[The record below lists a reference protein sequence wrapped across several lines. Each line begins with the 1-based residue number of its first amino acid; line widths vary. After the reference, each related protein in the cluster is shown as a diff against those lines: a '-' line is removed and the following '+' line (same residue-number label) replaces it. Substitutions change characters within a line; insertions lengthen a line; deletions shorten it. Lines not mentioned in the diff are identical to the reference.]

1 MTEKV
6 CIFGSTGSIGCNSLE
21 VIDNL
26 NNNGLDFSVSYLTT
40 NTSID
45 LLAEQI
51 KKYSPKGIAITDE
64 LSCDQFVSR
73 YKFNDL
79 EIFKGRKGILE
90 LSKRDDF
97 SLLISS
103 LVGIAGLEPTVNA
116 IKKDRR
122 IALANKETL
131 VVAGELVNDLVK
143 KNSSTLIPIDSEHSA
158 IFQCLTGEK
167 MSNVSGIILTA
178 SGGPFLNKSLDELNY
193 VTVNDALAHPNWSMG
208 KKITIDSA
216 TMMNKG
222 LEIIEAKW
230 LFNLAPSQISVVI
243 HKQSIIHSM
252 VEFIDGSVIAQL
264 GIPDMKLP
272 IQYALTYPHRV
283 INDFPKMNFNSPLTL
298 TFEPPDYEKFKCLK
312 LAIDALN
319 SGGIYPTVLNAA
331 NEIAVEL
338 FLNEAISFN
347 EIPEILELTLNN
359 FNDDQ
364 ELSLDN
370 IMNTDKS
377 VRRKLKE
384 NQKFYSK

>member
-21 VIDNL
+21 VINNL
-26 NNNGLDFSVSYLTT
+26 NNNGSDYSVTYLTT

-51 KKYSPKGIAITDE
+51 RNYSPKGIAITDE
-64 LSCDQFVSR
+64 LSCDQFISR
-73 YKFNDL
+73 YNFKDL
-79 EIFKGRKGILE
+79 EIFKGREGLLE

-97 SLLISS
+97 TLLISS

-131 VVAGELVNDLVK
+131 VVAGELVNELIK
-143 KNSSTLIPIDSEHSA
+143 KNSCTLIPIDSEHSA

-178 SGGPFLNKSLDELNY
+178 SGGPFLNKSTDELNY
-193 VTVNDALAHPNWSMG
+193 VTVEDALAHPNWNMG

-230 LFNLAPSQISVVI
+230 LFNLSPSQISVVI

-298 TFEPPDYEKFKCLK
+298 SFEPPDYEKFKCLK
-312 LAIDALN
+312 LAIDSLN

-338 FLNEAISFN
+338 FLNEAIRFN

-359 FNDDQ
+359 FNDDP

-370 IMNTDKS
+370 IINIDES

>member
-167 MSNVSGIILTA
+167 MSNFSGIILTA